1 MTDYDDIIII
11 SKTVTPAGQQDS
23 NDYDDVLIN

>member
-1 MTDYDDIIII
+1 MTDYDDIII
-11 SKTVTPAGQQDS
+11 SKTVTPAGQRDS